1 LEIFRLYVL
10 GNQLTVLRRKNM
22 GISSGGIVSGI
33 DTATIIDSLVEIEQA
48 KVTKVEDS
56 VEADNLKI
64 DAFSTLKS
72 KLTTVQTAIE
82 DLSET
87 SSFDLFETTTSD
99 EDVVTVTGGEG
110 SVDGQ
115 YDIGVY
121 QLATNEKM
129 ISSDNKIT
137 SQTASLSSMGITVGT
152 ISVDGVDI
160 IIDDDDTIQDLRSKI
175 NSATDSDGEK
185 LGVTASVLNVSD
197 TNFRL
202 ILSAK
207 ETGSEGIAYSGSTLQ
222 DLGII
227 TDADGSKGNVNQVVQ
242 STDDFSTAFSN
253 LSTNESIQYSGT
265 DHSGNTVTSTFVK
278 TSTNTIDDF
287 LKQVEES
294 YHGTVDATIDSTTGK
309 LVIENKISGSSEL
322 SMNSLTIN
330 NTAHT
335 VNVATVGA
343 EGAGVLSTG
352 KDSYFSI
359 ENILMS
365 DSSNSVEG
373 TITGVTFELKSLS
386 TDPVTVT
393 LERDCEAVKEKI
405 QTFIDAYNELLSYS
419 KSVTS
424 YADPDDEEST
434 DGDLAGDSTVKSIV
448 SQLSSQI
455 KSAYNPSGSSG
466 NYTTLTMFGLE
477 TDSSTGEFTLD
488 SDTFEEG
495 FDTNYDD
502 LLNIFT
508 TSGISANTSIA
519 LGRNTSDTKS
529 GTYELEEI
537 DSTHVRIKLAGSSE
551 WYTSDERF
559 GDVITFSD
567 GPAKGLSITAS
578 EGTIGSSSTFTFS
591 KGLGELLSDS
601 IDNINDSNDGT
612 IALRQSSL
620 NNGIDRKEDRIDKLN
635 AQVEAYRTRL
645 TKQYSDMEQAMS
657 TLQSQTQSIVD
668 SLSSD

>member
-1 LEIFRLYVL
+1 
-10 GNQLTVLRRKNM
+10 M

-33 DTATIIDSLVEIEQA
+33 DTASIIDSLVSIEQE

-56 VEADNLKI
+56 KEADSVKI

-72 KLTTVQTAIE
+72 KLTAVQTAIE
-82 DLSET
+82 DLSEI
-87 SSFDLFETTTSD
+87 SSFDEFETTTSD

-121 QLATNEKM
+121 QLAASEKM

-160 IIDDDDTIQDLRSKI
+160 TIDDDDTIQDLRSKI
-175 NSATDSDGEK
+175 NSATNSDGEK
-185 LGVTASVLNVSD
+185 LGVTASVLNVSS

-202 ILSAK
+202 VLSAK

-227 TDADGSKGNVNQVVQ
+227 TDADGSKGNVNQIVK
-242 STDDFSTAFSN
+242 SADDISTAFSN
-253 LSTNESIQYSGT
+253 LSTNESIEYTGT
-265 DHSGNTVTSTFVK
+265 DHTGNTITGTFVK
-278 TSTNTIDDF
+278 TDTNTIDDF

-294 YHGTVDATIDSTTGK
+294 YHGTVDATIDSQTGK
-309 LVIENKISGSSEL
+309 LVIEDKVSGSSKL

-335 VNVATVGA
+335 VNIATVGA

-373 TITGVTFELKSLS
+373 TVTGVTFDFKSIS

-393 LERDCEAVKEKI
+393 LKRDSEAIQEKI
-405 QTFIDAYNELLSYS
+405 QTFIDSYNELLSYS
-419 KSVTS
+419 KSVTAH
-424 YADPDDEEST
+424 ADPDDEDST

-448 SQLSSQI
+448 SKISNQI
-455 KSAYNPSGSSG
+455 KGVFDPSGSTG
-466 NYTTLTMFGLE
+466 HFTTLTMFGLE
-477 TDSSTGEFTLD
+477 TDSSTGEFSLD

-495 FDTNYDD
+495 FDTNFDD

-508 TSGISANTSIA
+508 TSGISSNTSIS
-519 LGRNTSDTKS
+519 LGRKTSDTKS

-537 DSTHVRIKLAGSSE
+537 DSTHVRIRIAGSSE
-551 WYTSDERF
+551 WYTSDERV
-559 GDVITFSD
+559 GDIITFSD

-578 EGTIGSSSTFTFS
+578 SGTIGSSSTFTFS
-591 KGLGELLSDS
+591 RGLGSVLSDS
-601 IDNINDSNDGT
+601 IDDLNDSNDGL
-612 IALRQSSL
+612 IALRQTSL
-620 NNGIDRKEDRIDKLN
+620 NSSIDRKEDRIEKLN
-635 AQVEAYRTRL
+635 AQIEAYRTRL

-668 SLSSD
+668 SLGSSD